1 MLSCVAYLMLELS
14 CGSVWISIFKDS
26 VLCSSQD
33 CTLLFFLQGE
43 RLSHA
48 VGCAF
53 TACLQRK
60 QKAQAL
66 QQQHKEVGCSG

>member
-1 MLSCVAYLMLELS
+1 MQY
-14 CGSVWISIFKDS
+14 F
-26 VLCSSQD
+26 
-33 CTLLFFLQGE
+33 QGE

-66 QQQHKEVGCSG
+66 QQQHQKQKDDEATVSIFLFIALISLK

>member
-1 MLSCVAYLMLELS
+1 MLELS
-14 CGSVWISIFKDS
+14 CGSVLISIFKDS

-33 CTLLFFLQGE
+33 CTHFFFLQGE